1 MKYKLNIIMAHNGV
15 EVISLT
21 PTEYIHTIYDD
32 IIADW
37 RRQRAIEIKKQREE
51 ELSLKGKFKKIK
63 KMIRRFG
70 CVR

>member
-1 MKYKLNIIMAHNGV
+1 MKYKLNIITAHNGV

-21 PTEYIHTIYDD
+21 PTEYIHTKFDD

-37 RRQRAIEIKKQREE
+37 RRQRAKELKKQREE
-51 ELSLKGKFKKIK
+51 ELSFKGKLRKIK
-63 KMIRRFG
+63 EMLKR